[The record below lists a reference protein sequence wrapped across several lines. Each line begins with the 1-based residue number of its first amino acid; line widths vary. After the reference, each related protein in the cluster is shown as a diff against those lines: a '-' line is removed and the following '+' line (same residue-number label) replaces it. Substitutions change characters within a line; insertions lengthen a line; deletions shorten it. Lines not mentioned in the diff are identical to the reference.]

1 MEDHPHEL
9 TSGKTSK
16 GFEQTGMSIKSQKSL
31 KAKKKQDVEDRTQKL
46 VQQKLHEISHFDG
59 DPPEESQLLEILKRK
74 KKF

>member
-1 MEDHPHEL
+1 
-9 TSGKTSK
+9 
-16 GFEQTGMSIKSQKSL
+16 MSIKSQKSL